1 MVTVDGERQRTT
13 EDPLPVEADVFAKIL
28 GVLERIADAQERIQQ
43 QLAKINEDENLV
55 PGDRHYE

>member
-13 EDPLPVEADVFAKIL
+13 DDPQPVEADVFQQIL
-28 GVLERIADAQERIQQ
+28 EVLKHIEDTQERIQQ
-43 QLAKINEDENLV
+43 QLAKINEDENLA